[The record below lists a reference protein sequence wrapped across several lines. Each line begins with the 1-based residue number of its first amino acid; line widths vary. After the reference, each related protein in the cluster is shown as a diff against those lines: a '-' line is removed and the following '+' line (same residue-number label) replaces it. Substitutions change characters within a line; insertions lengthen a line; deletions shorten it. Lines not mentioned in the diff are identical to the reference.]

1 MSLFL
6 MTFVS
11 ECESYKNPKGIMIS
25 QDHILLQISCSTVKL
40 LLICHPKKTNKR
52 KYKQTKTGKPQNA
65 SVTPLNCQI
74 YFTSE
79 GGLMKCHWVC
89 SNQVQ

>member
-40 LLICHPKKTNKR
+40 LLICHPKKKPTKENTNKP
-52 KYKQTKTGKPQNA
+52 KQANLRMLL
-65 SVTPLNCQI
+65 SPL
-74 YFTSE
+74 
-79 GGLMKCHWVC
+79 
-89 SNQVQ
+89 

>member
-11 ECESYKNPKGIMIS
+11 ECESYNNPKRHNDITRS
-25 QDHILLQISCSTVKL
+25 YPVANILFNSKTPLNMSPQ
-40 LLICHPKKTNKR
+40 KKTNKR

-79 GGLMKCHWVC
+79 GGLM
-89 SNQVQ
+89 

>member
-40 LLICHPKKTNKR
+40 LLTCHTKKNQQKKIQTNQNRQTSECFCHPFKLSNLF
-52 KYKQTKTGKPQNA
+52 YK
-65 SVTPLNCQI
+65 
-74 YFTSE
+74 
-79 GGLMKCHWVC
+79 
-89 SNQVQ
+89 